1 MHSDFGGGG
10 SFGGHDFGG
19 AHHVGGSHHV
29 SGGHQHHR
37 AGDRSGDGQVIPLY
51 RDEAR
56 RPGQRVLVRAKGAW
70 GSIGDGIIIL
80 IAVFAVVGIASLIF
94 H

>member
-19 AHHVGGSHHV
+19 AHHVGGDHHA
-29 SGGHQHHR
+29 SGGDQHHH
-37 AGDRSGDGQVIPLY
+37 AGHRNDDGQVIPLY
-51 RDEAR
+51 RHEASRSGR
-56 RPGQRVLVRAKGAW
+56 RLPRRAGGAW
-70 GSIGDGIIIL
+70 GFIGDGIIIL
-80 IAVFAVVGIASLIF
+80 IAVFAVIVIASVIF

>member
-1 MHSDFGGGG
+1 MHGDFGGGG

-19 AHHVGGSHHV
+19 AHHVGGGHHV
-29 SGGHQHHR
+29 SGGHQHHH
-37 AGDRSGDGQVIPLY
+37 AGHRDGDGQVIPSY
-51 RDEAR
+51 GHEAR
-56 RPGQRVLVRAKGAW
+56 RSGRGLPWRADGAW
-70 GSIGDGIIIL
+70 GFIGDGIIIL